1 MAGRVQML
9 GIVLMALVMT
19 TCGERTPKRDYMA
32 VIKSRFDRLQTAL
45 REKNGALIDSLS
57 SRTMIRDGMTID
69 SLLSFAEGPDRTGRF
84 ARFGKYEIIYNNKKA
99 RIDCPLID
107 SAGRTYQ
114 TVTLTFVRESDD
126 WKLKRFEPA
135 LPPIDTL

>member
-1 MAGRVQML
+1 MRAGVTISIVVAALAMA
-9 GIVLMALVMT
+9 

-45 REKNGALIDSLS
+45 RDRNGVVLDSLS

-69 SLLSFAEGPDRTGRF
+69 SLLSFAEGPDRAGRF
-84 ARFGKYEIIYNNKKA
+84 ARFGRYEIIYNNKKA
-99 RIDCPLID
+99 RIDCSLVD
-107 SAGRTYQ
+107 SAGRAYQ
-114 TVTLTFVRESDD
+114 SVTLTFVRESDD

-135 LPPIDTL
+135 LPPIDTLH